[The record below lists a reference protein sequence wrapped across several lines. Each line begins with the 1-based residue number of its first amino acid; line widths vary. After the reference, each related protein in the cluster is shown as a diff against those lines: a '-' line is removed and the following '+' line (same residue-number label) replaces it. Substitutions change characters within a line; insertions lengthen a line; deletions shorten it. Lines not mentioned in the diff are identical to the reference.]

1 MPVPIGS
8 TLGIF
13 ADNSR
18 IRKSV
23 LPISAARVSAWA
35 KGLNIPRGDET
46 VLYTGQMYQLVPMIN
61 SMSGKLAKFEN
72 SWITNYFSFGRI
84 INKSINL
91 TRFMTGT
98 PIEEQQ
104 IYNRPLINIA
114 RLLKNS
120 GVQFGYLYEKDLYSG
135 ALVYDEGLDQ
145 SFSAH
150 AKMIYALFKDNNVK
164 QVITVDP
171 HTTNIL
177 RTIYPH
183 FIKNFDLQVKSY
195 LEVLAEQKCSL
206 FSKPVD
212 CEVTIHDSCI
222 YARHENTVEQPRL
235 LLKQSGAIIHETEL
249 SGKLTY
255 CCGGPL
261 ESLFP
266 GKSIELATNRI
277 NQLAD
282 CAKQIVTL
290 CPICM
295 ANLRRVAPAE
305 IEIRDISD
313 YLVRA
318 I

>member
-23 LPISAARVSAWA
+23 LPISAARISAWA
-35 KGLNIPRGDET
+35 KGLNIPRGGET
-46 VLYTGQMYQLVPMIN
+46 VLYTGQMYQLVPLIN

-72 SWITNYFSFGRI
+72 SGITKYFRFGRI
-84 INKSINL
+84 LNKSINL
-91 TRFMTGT
+91 TRFMANAA
-98 PIEEQQ
+98 PAEQTA
-104 IYNRPLINIA
+104 YNQPLINIA
-114 RLLKNS
+114 NLLKNA
-120 GVQFGYLYEKDLYSG
+120 GVEFGYLYEKDLYSG
-135 ALVYDEGLDQ
+135 ALVYDEGLDA
-145 SFSAH
+145 SFAAH
-150 AKMIYALFKDNNVK
+150 AKMLYTLFKDNGVK

-195 LEVLAEQKCSL
+195 LEVLAEQKSLL
-206 FSKPVD
+206 FSKPVG
-212 CEVTIHDSCI
+212 CKVTIHDSCI
-222 YARHENTVEQPRL
+222 YARHENTVEQPRQ
-235 LLKQSGAIIHETEL
+235 LLKQSGATIQETEL

-266 GKSIELATNRI
+266 GKSIELAANRL
-277 NQLAD
+277 NQLSD